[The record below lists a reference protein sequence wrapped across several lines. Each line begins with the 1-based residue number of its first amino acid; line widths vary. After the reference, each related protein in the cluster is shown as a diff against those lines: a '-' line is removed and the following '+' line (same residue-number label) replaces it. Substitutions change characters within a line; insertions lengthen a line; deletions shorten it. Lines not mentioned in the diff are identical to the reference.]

1 VDAASASGG
10 FVDRAASWRM
20 GPGSGST
27 AARRGFDTAG
37 VVGSRGSAI
46 PAGPNVGTAASGA
59 ARVARIGG
67 VDRIGTL
74 SARADPVVAGAAR
87 CSGCAATTHRSA
99 HGRAERV
106 WLGAIANR
114 PARVAA
120 ARFWPFCAPTGPAG
134 RRHAARTSLARR
146 TARTSLARRSARTSL
161 ARRTARISLARRA
174 ARISLARRT
183 ARTSPARRAA
193 ASSSHRTA
201 VLWPRTTGFRHRQPP
216 AARFVGAPADD
227 VEAAS
232 ARRVGPGAAQ
242 WMGSSPSRLPSPPNR
257 PR

>member
-20 GPGSGST
+20 GPVSGTT
-27 AARRGFDTAG
+27 AARGGFDTAG
-37 VVGSRGSAI
+37 VLGSRGSAI
-46 PAGPNVGTAASGA
+46 PAGPNVGTAPSGA

-146 TARTSLARRSARTSL
+146 
-161 ARRTARISLARRA
+161 
-174 ARISLARRT
+174 
-183 ARTSPARRAA
+183 AA

-201 VLWPRTTGFRHRQPP
+201 VLWPRTTGLRHRQPP

-242 WMGSSPSRLPSPPNR
+242 WMGSSPSRIPSPPNR